1 MRVSKKAVF
10 YISFFTLLSVSFL
23 AYAGYAIYQTYGT
36 IKHVERLPILGP
48 GHTVQGFS
56 FTNQDGRTITNDDV
70 KGKTYV
76 AEYFFTTCKGI
87 CPKMN
92 ANLEKVY
99 ARYKNTPNFLILSH
113 TVDPDNDSV
122 PVMKAYALK
131 HGADSKNWWF
141 LTGNKKQLYKLARES
156 YLVDDGTDT
165 GADDFVHT
173 QWVALVDKEARIR
186 GLYEATKMSD
196 IDKLNADIERLM
208 AESEHKL

>member
-1 MRVSKKAVF
+1 MRVSKKAIF
-10 YISFFTLLSVSFL
+10 YIAFFALLSIAFL
-23 AYAGYAIYQTYGT
+23 TYAGYAIYQANGT
-36 IKHVERLPILGP
+36 IKHVEHLPILGP

-56 FTNQDGRTITNDDV
+56 FVNQEGRTITNNDV

-99 ARYKNTPNFLILSH
+99 ARYRNTPNFLILSH
-113 TVDPDNDSV
+113 TVDPETDSV
-122 PVMKAYALK
+122 PVLKAYALK

-141 LTGNKKQLYKLARES
+141 LTGNKRQLYKLARES

-165 GADDFVHT
+165 GPDDFVHT
-173 QWVALVDKEARIR
+173 QWFALVDKEARIR
-186 GLYEATKMSD
+186 GLYEGTKMSD
-196 IDKLNADIERLM
+196 IDKLNTDIGLLM
-208 AESEHKL
+208 AEK